1 VKQWERNITKNVQ
14 ALQRRSIK
22 RHHTYLWKMWLQDL
36 KFNRAAVALR
46 HKHLLKMSFRLWFEG
61 KTDRKYGKSL
71 HSRAFQLLFQR
82 ETARY
87 FSAWKHEFLGR
98 RRNASRFLTRTFHR
112 SHLERIFLKWLRF
125 TYDSNRILDAVTR
138 MQAKIRGMR
147 AREFAEDYRTD
158 VIWAANKINAI
169 VRCRLGKKELRRRKR
184 MFRLKE
190 YKNVLE
196 PECEQM
202 EIEDRM
208 SHHLRFE
215 WDCAVALQRVWR
227 GKMARAFAYVSLSL
241 FLPLS
246 LSPSRRTQPSTYP
259 TTHRYVVKQKAVI
272 AEELRKKKESERAVR
287 RAEKRKKKRND
298 LHEKEEAMARRVQC
312 LWRTRA
318 SRRSFLDVIMT
329 ERRNRAAK
337 MIQRNV
343 RWLFF
348 PSLSLSLSLTHT
360 HTSTY
365 SLTRPLTY
373 PLIYRY
379 GAELQ
384 DLKMHLDFD

>member
-1 VKQWERNITKNVQ
+1 VQ

-246 LSPSRRTQPSTYP
+246 LSIALSENSTIHLPNHTQVRCKTKSCNRRRTT
-259 TTHRYVVKQKAVI
+259 
-272 AEELRKKKESERAVR
+272 KKER
-287 RAEKRKKKRND
+287 KRT
-298 LHEKEEAMARRVQC
+298 C
-312 LWRTRA
+312 C
-318 SRRSFLDVIMT
+318 
-329 ERRNRAAK
+329 
-337 MIQRNV
+337 
-343 RWLFF
+343 
-348 PSLSLSLSLTHT
+348 
-360 HTSTY
+360 STC
-365 SLTRPLTY
+365 
-373 PLIYRY
+373 
-379 GAELQ
+379 
-384 DLKMHLDFD
+384 